1 MEEEVCL
8 DFESLSDDVVLLR
21 PWQKQDKSEVG
32 RLLGD
37 PDITRWTSIPPTVD
51 DTIVERVCQ
60 PSWAAV
66 TDVATQQLL
75 GGVGIY
81 RLDRR
86 HNKAE
91 LGYWL
96 GASARGK
103 GSATRALKLLS
114 RWAFGELG
122 VERLETAIVVGNDA
136 SVRVAE
142 RAGFIREG
150 VMRSERALHGR
161 RRDFLLMSLL
171 PTDLEA
177 SVE

>member
-1 MEEEVCL
+1 MQAMPNRFKRRTSKMPSSTLGSHGRERRYASTS
-8 DFESLSDDVVLLR
+8 SLSRMMWCSFDG
-21 PWQKQDKSEVG
+21 G
-32 RLLGD
+32 RNR
-37 PDITRWTSIPPTVD
+37 TRARSAGSWGIQTSL
-51 DTIVERVCQ
+51 
-60 PSWAAV
+60 V

-96 GASARGK
+96 GASGRGK

-114 RWAFGELG
+114 RWAVGELR

-136 SVRVAE
+136 SVRVPNAPDSSG
-142 RAGFIREG
+142 RA
-150 VMRSERALHGR
+150 S
-161 RRDFLLMSLL
+161 
-171 PTDLEA
+171 
-177 SVE
+177 